1 MSFDYADYFHS
12 MPSTSYETLIYD
24 CMTGDA
30 TLFKRADNIE
40 LGWAILGPVLDAWSS
55 TQPGSFP
62 NYPAGTWGPPEA
74 DALLE
79 RDGRA
84 WLAC

>member
-1 MSFDYADYFHS
+1 
-12 MPSTSYETLIYD
+12 MPSTGYETLIYD

-40 LGWAILGPVLDAWSS
+40 LGWAILEPVLAAWSEKK
-55 TQPGSFP
+55 PAGEFP
-62 NYPAGTWGPPEA
+62 NYPAGTWGPREA
-74 DALLE
+74 DELLE

-84 WLAC
+84 WHACGTS